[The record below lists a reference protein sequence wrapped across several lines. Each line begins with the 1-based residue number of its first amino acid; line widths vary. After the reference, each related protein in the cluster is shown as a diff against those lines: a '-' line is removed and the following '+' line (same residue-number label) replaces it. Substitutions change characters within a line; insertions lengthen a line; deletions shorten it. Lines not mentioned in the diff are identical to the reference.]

1 MKVSTFIYPR
11 ASKVLRN
18 AQIRAIGR
26 TAEQMLAEIVTEEK
40 IPLDTGALQNV
51 GTFVDTTTLAKGEIK
66 IVHDTPYAAKLYFHP
81 EYNFDTTLNR
91 NAQGLWWDAWINGSK
106 NKRAVKIYKMFY
118 KMLTGGYV
126 K

>member
-1 MKVSTFIYPR
+1 MYPGAVR
-11 ASKVLRN
+11 ALKG
-18 AQIRAIGR
+18 AQLKAIGK
-26 TAEQMLAEIVTEEK
+26 TAEQIRTEIITEEK
-40 IPLDTGALQNV
+40 IPFDTGTLQNV
-51 GTFVDTTTLAKGEIK
+51 ATFIDTTKLPAGEVK

-81 EYNFDTTLNR
+81 EWNFDTTLNR
-91 NAQGLWWDAWINGSK
+91 NAQGLWWDSWICGSK